1 MKAGDRAG
9 GRPGEL
15 AGGCAGGVVGGMEC
29 SEETGGRAGGRA
41 MVGGGSHADSA
52 LKMMTWMAATDAP
65 YALQASECAGL
76 IDPYK
81 SEL

>member
-29 SEETGGRAGGRA
+29 SEETVGLAGGRWLVVA
-41 MVGGGSHADSA
+41 H
-52 LKMMTWMAATDAP
+52 T
-65 YALQASECAGL
+65 L
-76 IDPYK
+76 ITH
-81 SEL
+81 